1 MSEERMGDQN
11 NKTEDRYAS
20 REQERDTFRE
30 ADRERIDWN
39 NVAARLERLRPLR
52 DQFAAELA
60 AEQVVNM
67 QNVSP
72 LHALSAEQL
81 DAPIESMANV
91 LVRARVEKFER
102 RIEQLE
108 LSHAI
113 ALGKIAD
120 LRAAQPTEPIGAHP
134 YRSARPAKAPSSPV
148 TASTASERVEG
159 RPWREGAANGQRVRF
174 ACSLVLLAASAVFA
188 ALHFGRGND
197 AVAIGTMLC
206 ALPPMLVSLSE
217 RRRTVR
223 SLP

>member
-30 ADRERIDWN
+30 ADRDREKWN
-39 NVAARLERLRPLR
+39 DVAARLERLRPLR

-134 YRSARPAKAPSSPV
+134 YRSTAAKAPSSPV
-148 TASTASERVEG
+148 ASSTASERVEG